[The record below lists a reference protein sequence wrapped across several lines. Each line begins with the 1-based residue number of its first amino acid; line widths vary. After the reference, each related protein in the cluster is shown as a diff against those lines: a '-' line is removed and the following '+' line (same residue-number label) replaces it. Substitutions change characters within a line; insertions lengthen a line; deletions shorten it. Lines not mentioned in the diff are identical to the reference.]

1 MADWDSTLA
10 ALYAGTLQPDRLAAF
25 GGELCALTGSSL
37 VTLTHHDFATGHGA
51 ATVLAGA
58 PACDGARYA
67 REHAADNL
75 WLQRCGHVIRT
86 GALVHS
92 DDHVGRAEFR
102 ATRLYEQVFRLLDR
116 IDNALGLVA
125 LREGDEAVLLSL
137 HRPGRMASWDG
148 HELALLQRLAP
159 HWVNAWALHRRLA
172 WLEEQATTLDAALDV
187 LPAPMILFDGA
198 GRIGKLNE
206 AAARLLQDG
215 SLLHG
220 KAGLVN
226 ARHDGA
232 ALAAAIGAACRG
244 RPGGDGH
251 RERARQR
258 LILHDGDGQSAA
270 SVDIQPLPVASMAAD
285 SFVAVMFVQPVAAPA
300 GSDGNAVLRRMFGL
314 TQAEAALALS
324 LRQHGQLG
332 TAAAALGIT
341 PGSARTRLKVVF
353 DKVGERSQAALL
365 RVLDAVL
372 GG

>member
-10 ALYAGTLQPDRLAAF
+10 ALYEGTLHPDRMAAF
-25 GGELCALTGSSL
+25 GGELGALTGSSL
-37 VTLTHHDFATGHGA
+37 VALVSHDFATASGA
-51 ATVLAGA
+51 ATALAGA
-58 PACDGARYA
+58 AACEPGRYA

-75 WLQRCGHVIRT
+75 WLQRCGHAVRT

-102 ATRLYEQVFRLLDR
+102 ATRFYEQVLRPLDR

-125 LREGDEAVLLSL
+125 LREGEEAVLLSL
-137 HRPGRMASWDG
+137 HRPGRLPAWDG
-148 HELALLQRLAP
+148 HELAVLHRLSP

-187 LPAPMILFDGA
+187 LPTPMVLFDAG

-215 SLLHG
+215 GLLHG
-220 KAGLVN
+220 KAGLVS
-226 ARHDGA
+226 ARNDGS
-232 ALAAAIGAACRG
+232 ALATAIGAACRG
-244 RPGGDGH
+244 RPAGDGA

-258 LILHDGDGQSAA
+258 LILHDGDGQAAA
-270 SVDIQPLPVASMAAD
+270 SVDIQPLPASLSAD
-285 SFVAVMFVQPVAAPA
+285 SFAAVMFVQPVSAPA
-300 GSDGNAVLRRMFGL
+300 GSEASDVLRRMFGL
-314 TQAEAALALS
+314 TQAEAALALA